1 MAREKRNKEPKVLYF
16 SGSAFGQEIFTSPTP
31 RAFLDRQERFTRY
44 RILDHYGRCK
54 REQLPNHPEAEMNLQ
69 ALYYTE
75 MAFIS
80 LEHYIDTDN
89 PFYLDVASDFFEIA
103 FRFAPEA

>member
-1 MAREKRNKEPKVLYF
+1 V
-16 SGSAFGQEIFTSPTP
+16 
-31 RAFLDRQERFTRY
+31 DRQESFTRY
-44 RILDHYGRCK
+44 RIMDHYGGCK
-54 REQLPNHPEAEMNLQ
+54 RATHREPAEEAEMNLQ